1 MFTKKDKVIY
11 QLKTKDKIEKVSDKT
26 SEERDYPIVIIAN
39 SSSASASEVLIGAL
53 KESYG
58 ATVVGTKTYGK
69 GKVQKMMTLSN
80 GAIYKYTYQEWLT
93 PDGNYIDK
101 EGITPDVEIKYE
113 YNEKKEDFD
122 NQKEKAIEVILSK

>member
-1 MFTKKDKVIY
+1 MEEKEIDRLIIDVRSNQGGYLTTVTDIISMFTKKDKVIY

-93 PDGNYIDK
+93 PDGN
-101 EGITPDVEIKYE
+101 
-113 YNEKKEDFD
+113 
-122 NQKEKAIEVILSK
+122 